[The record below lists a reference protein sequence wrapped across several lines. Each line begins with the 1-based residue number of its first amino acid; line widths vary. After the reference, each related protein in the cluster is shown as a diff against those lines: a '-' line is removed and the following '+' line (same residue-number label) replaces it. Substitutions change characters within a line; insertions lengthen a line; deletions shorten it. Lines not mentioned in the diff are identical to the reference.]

1 MKTDKVDFVAESPKP
16 PGADGRPTILLCDDE
31 TPIRQVLRTQLTAR
45 GYSVHEA
52 ASGEEAIRA
61 VSTIEPDV
69 VLLDLGLPDIDGIEV
84 TRRLRQRTRIPIVV
98 LSVRAGESD
107 KIAALDAGAD
117 DYLTK
122 PCQPGDLLERIRAAL
137 LRKKIEGARIF
148 RAGDLSVDL
157 EGRAVRVDNH
167 QIPLTAAEYELL
179 RVLVQNAGRLL
190 TQNRLTHEVWGEL
203 GDMEALQ
210 LLRSTIGSL
219 RRKLETDPARPRHI
233 ATEPGVGFRLRTEP

>member
-1 MKTDKVDFVAESPKP
+1 MKADKFVSVGESPKTS
-16 PGADGRPTILLCDDE
+16 DGGKRPSILLADDE
-31 TPIRQVLRTQLTAR
+31 TPIRQVLRAQLTAR
-45 GYSVHEA
+45 GYAVYEA
-52 ASGEEAIRA
+52 ANGEEVLRA
-61 VSTIEPDV
+61 VPALRPDV

-84 TRRLRQRTRIPIVV
+84 TRRLRLGTRIPIII

-137 LRKKIEGARIF
+137 LRKTIEGSQVF
-148 RAGDLSVDL
+148 RAGDLTVDL
-157 EGRAVRVDNH
+157 EGRAVRVGNH
-167 QIPLTAAEYELL
+167 QIQLTATEYELL
-179 RVLVQNAGRLL
+179 KVLVQNAGRLL
-190 TQNRLTHEVWGEL
+190 TQGRLSHAVWAETR
-203 GDMEALQ
+203 DTEALQ

-219 RRKLETDPARPRHI
+219 RQKLEADPARPRHI